1 MPLNR
6 PVPQSWKSQAL
17 GPGFGV
23 NGINASGL
31 DQHVALAIHQVQE
44 IHFLG
49 LCRGV
54 GVALQGNNSSTQA
67 TIKERSIGL
76 EGGTKDELNQPS

>member
-6 PVPQSWKSQAL
+6 PLPQSWKSQAL

-31 DQHVALAIHQVQE
+31 DQHVSLAIHQVQE

-49 LCRGV
+49 LGRGV
-54 GVALQGNNSSTQA
+54 GVALQGKTTSTQA
-67 TIKERSIGL
+67 MSKERSIGL
-76 EGGTKDELNQPS
+76 ERGNEG